1 MIKPSHFYIMFVTLL
16 ATNIITFIGF
26 YMSADIDSILNKRT
40 NAINIAYED
49 RISQLRLEVD
59 RLYSRQYAQTG
70 NLNLQIQ
77 ELSLQQAAL
86 SEIQPYIKSLAIK
99 AQELGIKNIAG
110 SSAPSTVKKSDVY
123 DNFTTGSTNKN
134 ATIDQ
139 QAYIIQVKQSISQM
153 TNETSLALASMSKVA
168 ENSTSIILDEL
179 KNIGIK
185 PVLPSFNETA
195 SGGPFIPANADYS
208 YQNLVDGANNVVI
221 ALDRFKAAQKAI
233 DLSPVYVPL
242 KHGYRVSSKY
252 GNRSDPFSRKA
263 AFHSGT
269 DMAAPHGSS
278 VYSAGDGV
286 VIFSG
291 RNGGYGKV
299 VKIKHAGGLISF
311 YAHLS
316 SYSVVKGQK
325 VKAGSII
332 AKVGSS
338 GRSTGPHL
346 HFEVRNANGTINST
360 RLIKAGY
367 KLAQFR

>member
-1 MIKPSHFYIMFVTLL
+1 MIKPSLFYTMLVALL

-26 YMSADIDSILNKRT
+26 FMSADIDSILNKRS
-40 NAINIAYED
+40 NAVNIAYED
-49 RISQLRLEVD
+49 RITQLRLEVD
-59 RLYSRQYAQTG
+59 RLYSRQYAQVG

-86 SEIQPYIKSLAIK
+86 SEMQPYIKALAIK
-99 AQELGIKNIAG
+99 AQELSIKEIASSSVPNI
-110 SSAPSTVKKSDVY
+110 TKKPNIY
-123 DNFTTGSTNKN
+123 DNLTSNSIN
-134 ATIDQ
+134 NNVSANQ
-139 QAYIIQVKQSISQM
+139 QAYVMQVRQSISQM
-153 TNETSLALASMSKVA
+153 TSETSLALASMAKAA
-168 ENSTSIILDEL
+168 ENSTSIILNEL
-179 KNIGIK
+179 ESIGIK
-185 PVLPSFNETA
+185 PSLPSFNETA
-195 SGGPFIPANADYS
+195 SGGPFIPASHDYN
-208 YQNLVDGANNVVI
+208 QNLVDEANNVVI
-221 ALDRFKAAQKAI
+221 ALDRFKTAQKAI

-252 GNRSDPFSRKA
+252 GNRRDPITKTA

-269 DMAAPHGSS
+269 DMAAPHGNP
-278 VYSAGDGV
+278 VYSAADGV
-286 VIFSG
+286 VIFVG

-346 HFEVRNANGTINST
+346 HFEVRNGNSTINST